1 MKNYSTDS
9 AQLTTLNYQK
19 KETKM
24 TKKARRIEDD
34 IRDMKHRLELVR
46 TIVPVL
52 VLILQVFI
60 LGRIL

>member
-1 MKNYSTDS
+1 
-9 AQLTTLNYQK
+9 
-19 KETKM
+19 M
-24 TKKARRIEDD
+24 TKKSKQLEQN
-34 IRDMKHRLELVR
+34 IRDMKYRMELVR

>member
-24 TKKARRIEDD
+24 TKKAKRIEDD

-46 TIVPVL
+46 TVVPVL